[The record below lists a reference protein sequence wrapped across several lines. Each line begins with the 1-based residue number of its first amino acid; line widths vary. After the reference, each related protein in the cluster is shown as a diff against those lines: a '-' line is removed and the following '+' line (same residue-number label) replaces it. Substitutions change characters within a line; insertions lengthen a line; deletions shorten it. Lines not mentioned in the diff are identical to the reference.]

1 MIFFVLTIFCVCKI
15 MNLFESLFYYSRHDD
30 DNEDLK
36 NPDNECYCM
45 ENEGG
50 SDNFRCL
57 PSGKSKKNEK
67 KILGFF
73 PLILENYDNI

>member
-1 MIFFVLTIFCVCKI
+1 
-15 MNLFESLFYYSRHDD
+15 MNLLESSFLVSRHDD

-57 PSGKSKKNEK
+57 PSGK
-67 KILGFF
+67 KINFRIKYLDFVQKF
-73 PLILENYDNI
+73 

>member
-57 PSGKSKKNEK
+57 PSGKKKKN
-67 KILGFF
+67 
-73 PLILENYDNI
+73 